1 MDFSIE
7 RYHGNSLVLPVGLTT
22 PQVSELGAITYVP
35 LSIVG
40 AAIRFKLGEITE
52 LSDGYSITRN
62 DLAGNFTII
71 ISATL
76 MATLVNTVYYF
87 AVEITYASGIRETL
101 FVGKLTLKDNVVL

>member
-7 RYHGNSLVLPVGLTT
+7 RYHGNSLVLPVALTT
-22 PQVSELGAITYVP
+22 PQVSESGAITYVP
-35 LSIVG
+35 LSIAG

-62 DLAGNFTII
+62 DSAGNFTII

-76 MATLVNTVYYF
+76 MATLVNPSLLLCNRNHVCIGHSRN
-87 AVEITYASGIRETL
+87 ALRRQINHKG
-101 FVGKLTLKDNVVL
+101 